1 MTGGEEDRPNPAN
14 VPPLVPLTEA
24 VDVIQIGIA
33 IVDDRQRIVLMN
45 PAFLN
50 SLELPLDA
58 FPPGTPVV
66 DAVRASALRGVYGPG
81 DPETQVAAVMAP
93 DRTRPGRL
101 RRRMYKGRSFD
112 LINMPLPSGGYVI
125 SAIETTGLIA
135 ARADAERAAGTS
147 AAALATLRIGLAA
160 FRPNGG
166 MIFSNP
172 RFAELLSL
180 PIERVMPGV
189 LFEDLLTLM
198 ADQEEYSGADGIGFV
213 EAERTA
219 NRALPAETRRTCGNG
234 RVIDIVSAPLP
245 DGAWTLTVTDV
256 TPLVQAQD
264 EAQRRA
270 RLLDTILEEVPHGI
284 CVYGADHRVRMFN
297 RAYSEVMAGAPVQIG
312 EPMVDVVQRR
322 AASGEFGPGT
332 APDVFS
338 LQMAHDITRPQIR
351 RRRRPNGTAID
362 IRTAPLPDGGHI
374 SVVTDITALVEAE
387 AEITRRADVMTTM
400 LANIRHAVLLW
411 SADRRLVASN
421 ATAHELLGYPEGLLE
436 PGRTDAEV
444 FAYLHRSGEW
454 GTDPATHA
462 ALQALAERDRSQPY
476 NGQFVTRTGR
486 ALDVRSDPTP
496 DGGWVSTYTDMT
508 EAHAAEEELRRSR
521 DAAEA
526 ANQAKSRFLAT
537 MSHELRTPLNAVI
550 GFSDALAREAGRQDP
565 GRVVE
570 FAQQIND
577 AGRTLLNLINIILD
591 VARIESGR
599 FDLAVDQIDV
609 SRLLRAAARQAD
621 PAIHAAELTLVME
634 IPDTLPL
641 IRSDERRLS
650 QALNQLLSN
659 AIKFTNAGGFVTIGA
674 RVVDDGSL
682 LMYVRDTGIGIA
694 EQDLERAFEP
704 FTQLDNA
711 LSRRYQGAGLGLYIA
726 RAMVTGHGG
735 TLSLV
740 SHVGKGTV
748 AEIRLPM
755 DRLVA

>member
-1 MTGGEEDRPNPAN
+1 MTGGDGDQPNPAN
-14 VPPLVPLTEA
+14 NFPLVPLTEA

-33 IVDDRQRIVLMN
+33 IVDDQQRIVLMN

-50 SLELPLDA
+50 SLELPSDA

-66 DAVRASALRGVYGPG
+66 DAVRASALRGIYGPG
-81 DPETQVAAVMAP
+81 DPETQVAAVMAA
-93 DRTRPGRL
+93 DRSRPGRL

-112 LINMPLPSGGYVI
+112 LINMPLPSGGYVV
-125 SAIETTGLIA
+125 SAIETTALIA
-135 ARADAERAAGTS
+135 ARADAERAAGMS

-160 FRPNGG
+160 FRPNGA

-189 LFEDLLTLM
+189 LFPDLLNLM
-198 ADQEEYSGADGIGFV
+198 ARQEEYSGADGIGFV
-213 EAERTA
+213 EAEQRA

-245 DGAWTLTVTDV
+245 DGAWTITVTDV
-256 TPLVQAQD
+256 TPLVQAED

-284 CVYGADHRVRMFN
+284 CVYGADHRLRMYN

-312 EPMVDVVQRR
+312 ESMVDIVRRR
-322 AASGEFGPGT
+322 AASGEFGPGAAT
-332 APDVFS
+332 DVFS
-338 LQMAHDITRPQIR
+338 QQMAHDITRPQIR

-362 IRTAPLPDGGHI
+362 VRTAPLPDGGHI

-387 AEITRRADVMTTM
+387 GEITRRAEVMTTM

-411 SADRRLVASN
+411 SGDRRLVASN
-421 ATAHELLGYPEGLLE
+421 PTAHELLGYPKGLLE

-444 FAYLHRSGEW
+444 FEYLYRSGEW
-454 GTDPATHA
+454 GADPPAQA

-476 NGQFVTRTGR
+476 NSQFVTRAGR
-486 ALDVRSDPTP
+486 VLDVRSDPTP

-577 AGRTLLNLINIILD
+577 AGRTLLNQINIILD

-609 SRLLRAAARQAD
+609 SRLLRAAGRQAD
-621 PAIHAAELTLVME
+621 TALQAAELTLVVE
-634 IPDTLPL
+634 LPDNLPH
-641 IRSDERRLS
+641 IRSDERRLM
-650 QALNQLLSN
+650 QALSQLLSN
-659 AIKFTNAGGFVTIGA
+659 AVKFTNAGGTVTMGA
-674 RVVDDGSL
+674 RIADDGGL
-682 LMYVRDTGIGIA
+682 LLYVRDTGIGIA
-694 EQDLERAFEP
+694 EQDLERAFAP

-740 SHVGKGTV
+740 SHVGEGTI
-748 AEIRLPM
+748 AEIRLPV
-755 DRLVA
+755 DRLIT

>member
-14 VPPLVPLTEA
+14 DPPLVPLTEA

-135 ARADAERAAGTS
+135 ARADAERAAGMS

-160 FRPNGG
+160 FRPNGA

-338 LQMAHDITRPQIR
+338 RQMAHDITRPQIR

-444 FAYLHRSGEW
+444 FEYLHRSGEW
-454 GTDPATHA
+454 GTDPATQA
-462 ALQALAERDRSQPY
+462 ALQAVAERDRSQPY

-577 AGRTLLNLINIILD
+577 GGRTLLNLINIILD

-650 QALNQLLSN
+650 QALSQLLSN

-682 LMYVRDTGIGIA
+682 LIYVRDTGIGIA